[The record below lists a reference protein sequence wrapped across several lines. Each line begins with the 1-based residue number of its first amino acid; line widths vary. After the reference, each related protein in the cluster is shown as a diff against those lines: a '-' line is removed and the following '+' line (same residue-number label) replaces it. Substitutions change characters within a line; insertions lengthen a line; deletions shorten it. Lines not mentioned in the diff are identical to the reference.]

1 MALDTNTDLTLCDQQ
16 GSEMSLYYDTADGA
30 GTSSCATPVWAFMK
44 SATGDMSI
52 NDTVDEEEQSSR
64 DPAMEY
70 KQYAESKPDLEITG
84 ELQVDR
90 TYEGNSYINACRPG
104 GYARNFLVL
113 TSYITNVGSVG
124 FKGKMRNFD
133 FSISGPESGPPRQ
146 QFKLR
151 PAACIVAA
159 CKITHV
165 AVEVANA
172 IVTYDPR
179 TFVPAAAMGMI
190 AAEAKELSLAEQI
203 ETHSIYKALKWSKAE
218 EVFTDIGPL
227 LLFLGEG
234 KVDSLL
240 TALME
245 ANVVPG
251 EKQPRTARRQ
261 VSRPVGMGGFDR
273 AALLEAL
280 DEIVLNKGF

>member
-1 MALDTNTDLTLCDQQ
+1 MALDTTTDLSLCDQK

-30 GTSSCATPVWAFMK
+30 GTSSCATPVWVFMK
-44 SATGDMSI
+44 SVTGDMNI

-64 DPAMEY
+64 DPDMEY

-90 TYEGNSYINACRPG
+90 LYEGNSYINACRPG
-104 GYARNFLVL
+104 GLARNFLAL

-151 PAACIVAA
+151 PAACIVSA

-179 TFVPAAAMGMI
+179 TFVAASAMGMVNPM
-190 AAEAKELSLAEQI
+190 AAEKTLAEQI
-203 ETHSIYKALKWSKAE
+203 AEHDIYKALKWSKAE
-218 EVFTDIGPL
+218 EVFTDVGPL
-227 LLFLGEG
+227 LLFLGEE
-234 KVDSLL
+234 KVDGLL

-245 ANVVPG
+245 TNPIPS
-251 EKQPRTARRQ
+251 EKSSRSARR
-261 VSRPVGMGGFDR
+261 RPARPMGIGGFDR
-273 AALLEAL
+273 AALLKVL
-280 DEIVLNKGF
+280 DEIVLNG